1 MQYDELDRI
10 LAEETAIL
18 PSPEFTASVMAAVRR
33 EASAPVPI
41 AFPWRRVLP
50 GFVVSGL
57 ALAVLLQQVF
67 VQPGITAVRFSPG
80 WLPKLVQVL
89 ETARHLG
96 VHWIAIALFLAFAS
110 MQVSTRLAEREET
123 VVH

>member
-33 EASAPVPI
+33 EPSAPVPI
-41 AFPWRRVLP
+41 AFPWRRALP
-50 GFVVSGL
+50 GLVVSGL
-57 ALAVLLQQVF
+57 ALTGLLQQIF
-67 VQPGITAVRFSPG
+67 VQPGITGARFNPA
-80 WLPKLVQVL
+80 WLPELVPVL

-96 VHWIAIALFLAFAS
+96 VHWIAFALFLAFAS
-110 MQVSTRLAEREET
+110 MQVSSRLAKREEI
-123 VVH
+123 VH